1 MATKSFLKSVNL
13 NNKALVAAFVSAV
26 ENASKKNSKQISV
39 VKTHEDVKGTKL
51 DKLLEDFAG
60 RTKCQDIQ

>member
-13 NNKALVAAFVSAV
+13 NDKTLVASFVSAI
-26 ENASKKNSKQISV
+26 ENASEKSCKKVSV
-39 VKTHEDVKGTKL
+39 SRTYEDVKGAKL

-60 RTKCQDIQ
+60 DNQCQDTR